1 MQYKEIC
8 LAAYRGLVQPESE
21 DKRIISAQWAKDDDI
36 NRFLRSLPNWVSLRA
51 AAGDQSKVES
61 PEAVEQ
67 RNVKEARVL
76 KDNLGNTKISDHEI
90 LYDMGQLKSL
100 GQLQESLE
108 WFSVGVT
115 RLAERFN
122 HSNMNALGGLPQ
134 LSNNS
139 VQTLMSLAKEFEN
152 IGDTCLLVLHIEV
165 RREVTI
171 LGYNC
176 CTGRHITLIPIF
188 C

>member
-1 MQYKEIC
+1 M
-8 LAAYRGLVQPESE
+8 
-21 DKRIISAQWAKDDDI
+21 
-36 NRFLRSLPNWVSLRA
+36 
-51 AAGDQSKVES
+51 
-61 PEAVEQ
+61 
-67 RNVKEARVL
+67 EARVL

-122 HSNMNALGGLPQ
+122 HSNMNAIGGLPQ

-152 IGDTCLLVLHIEV
+152 IADTCLLVLHIEV
-165 RREVTI
+165 RMEKRYQFCLLQFKCKLII
-171 LGYNC
+171 LDSPPLLLPSVPDSPRRLRCDVRRRPG
-176 CTGRHITLIPIF
+176 LD
-188 C
+188 